1 MAYTVILDPG
11 HGGYDN
17 GAVYF
22 GRMEKYDNL
31 DLALAVGEILDSNGV
46 NVLFTRTED
55 VYVSPLERAYMANMV
70 PADYFVSIHRNSS
83 QTPNTYSGVQSL
95 VYNMND
101 PSRQLAEN
109 LNKELEE
116 LGFTDLGIAVRTDLA
131 VLRRTVMPSVLVEV
145 GFINSDSDNTLF
157 DERFD
162 EISYAIA
169 TAILDSLGVPPT
181 NEGEP
186 SNDNED
192 TDNMM
197 DNRNRNMNGN
207 MNDEFNGNMNG
218 NMNDEFNGNMNGNMN
233 DEFNGN
239 MNGNMNDNF
248 NRNRN
253 NTNGN
258 MDNNMNNSNNPNNNM
273 GNHEE
278 SEIDTDYQTG
288 EGQEEQ
294 PTYHI
299 QLGLFRDGNNARNL
313 VNNLNQAGYM
323 ADIISQGEL
332 YAVVTGEFDSLD
344 EAQAA
349 EDTLRQQGY
358 STLIV
363 RNGNR

>member
-207 MNDEFNGNMNG
+207 MNG
-218 NMNDEFNGNMNGNMN
+218 NMNDEFNRNMNGNMN

-258 MDNNMNNSNNPNNNM
+258 MNNNMNNSNNPNNNM

-278 SEIDTDYQTG
+278 SEIDTDYQIG

>member
-1 MAYTVILDPG
+1 MAYTIILDPG

-83 QTPNTYSGVQSL
+83 HTPNTYSGVQSL
-95 VYNMND
+95 VYSMND
-101 PSRQLAEN
+101 PSEQLAEN
-109 LNKELEE
+109 INKELEE
-116 LGFTDLGIAVRTDLA
+116 VGFTDLGIAVRTDLA

-145 GFINSDSDNTLF
+145 GFINSDADNTLF

-162 EISYAIA
+162 DISYAIA
-169 TAILDSLGVPPT
+169 TAILDTLGVPPT

-186 SNDNED
+186 SNENNN
-192 TDNMM
+192 TG
-197 DNRNRNMNGN
+197 GN
-207 MNDEFNGNMNG
+207 MNDYTNGNTNGNMNG
-218 NMNDEFNGNMNGNMN
+218 NMNNTNGNMNGN
-233 DEFNGN
+233 
-239 MNGNMNDNF
+239 F
-248 NRNRN
+248 NRNNMN

-258 MDNNMNNSNNPNNNM
+258 TNNMNNNYNGNTGNNANTN
-273 GNHEE
+273 GTLGQHES
-278 SEIDTDYQTG
+278 SEIDTEYQEG
-288 EGQEEQ
+288 ENQTEQ

-323 ADIISQGEL
+323 ADIINQGDL
-332 YAVVTGEFDSLD
+332 YAVVTGEFSSLD
-344 EAQAA
+344 EAEAA
-349 EDTLRQQGY
+349 EDTLRQLGY